1 MKWTKLI
8 RSSKLLSMTY
18 MCIMIGW
25 GIIFILCFNP
35 KYDWDAGYPD
45 LYNMIVGICEI
56 IVYIVHISLMTI
68 SAGYFII
75 FPSVRELDT
84 RDKKK
89 RMDLIYYSICCDNAD
104 HVITMGQ
111 YKVLGDTR
119 QVDSWLYGRVR
130 RPAAGTTAYSLSRS
144 CM

>member
-18 MCIMIGW
+18 MCIMIEW

-75 FPSVRELDT
+75 FPSVRGLDT
-84 RDKKK
+84 WDKKREWILYIIPFVVTMLIMSLLWGNIK
-89 RMDLIYYSICCDNAD
+89 YWEIPGRWIRDFMEEYGDLLRELLRI
-104 HVITMGQ
+104 
-111 YKVLGDTR
+111 R
-119 QVDSWLYGRVR
+119 
-130 RPAAGTTAYSLSRS
+130 
-144 CM
+144 